1 MILEEHALV
10 RLKGVARSAVTLT
23 GGAVATQLLGAV
35 RELFLAA
42 NVGATGA
49 LDAALIALVLPATL
63 AGVITSGIV
72 RALVPAYLEAADAGG
87 PEMARRLSG
96 ALVVWIGL
104 AGLALWVVLTLL
116 AGTIVSI
123 AGPGLSDAGRDS
135 AIGYLRILAPVAL
148 LTTLSTILSAVC
160 QAEERFAAISIAG
173 LAGTATV
180 IATMLLL
187 WQSLGLTGLAIGT
200 LLGSA
205 VTVTILAGAAVRGSF
220 LPIPGFRRDARLG
233 GLLRH
238 AFPLTVSAAIL
249 QVNVIG
255 DRAIA
260 SLLGPG
266 AVSILRYA
274 DVLVRVPFGAIG
286 PAWGSAIY
294 PALVKSSLAG
304 VAGSLA
310 ATSVRA
316 MHYVLAI
323 FVPVACLTA
332 AVAPLAVS
340 IAYGRG
346 AFSEAD
352 VTTTARTVSG
362 FAPLLVILMLV
373 PIMTGA
379 HNARRRG
386 KLLLVGGITNVTV
399 NITLDLV
406 LSRWLGVAGMAL
418 ASSVAETTVL
428 VFFIHRLSRFG
439 DPFELVPIGRKAVV
453 ALVASAPGSLLVAA
467 FAWTGHVPHDTIA
480 AVAALVLAGLLGVGL
495 YLVTATML
503 GMEEPASIRRS
514 LSEALFGRLRPRAGP

>member
-1 MILEEHALV
+1 MTLEENASE
-10 RLKGVARSAVTLT
+10 RLRGVARSAVTLT
-23 GGAVATQLLGAV
+23 GGAVATQAIGAA

-49 LDAALIALVLPATL
+49 LDAVLIALVLPAAV

-72 RALVPAYLEAADAGG
+72 RALVPAYLEAAEAGG
-87 PEMARRLSG
+87 RQQARRLSG
-96 ALVVWIGL
+96 SLIVWVGL
-104 AGLALWVVLTLL
+104 AGVAVWLILTALSD
-116 AGTIVSI
+116 TIVSI
-123 AGPGLSDAGRDS
+123 AGPGLSVSGREDAS
-135 AIGYLRILAPVAL
+135 GYLRLLAPVAL
-148 LTTLSTILSAVC
+148 VSTLSSILLAVC
-160 QAEERFAAISIAG
+160 QAEERFAAIAIG
-173 LAGTATV
+173 GFTGTATV
-180 IATMLLL
+180 IGTMLLL
-187 WQSLGLTGLAIGT
+187 WHGFGLTGLVIGT
-200 LLGSA
+200 LLGSI
-205 VTVTILAGAAVRGSF
+205 VTLAILVGAAVYGSF
-220 LPIPGFRRDARLG
+220 LPIPVFRRDARLG

-238 AFPLTVSAAIL
+238 ALPLTVSAAIL
-249 QVNVIG
+249 QINVIG

-294 PALVKSSLAG
+294 PALVKSSLVG
-304 VAGSLA
+304 VVGSLA

-346 AFSEAD
+346 AFSGED
-352 VTTTARTVSG
+352 VTTTARTVAG
-362 FAPLLVILMLV
+362 FAPLLVVLMLV

-386 KLLLVGGITNVTV
+386 KLLLVGGITNVAV

-406 LSRWLGVAGMAL
+406 LGRLFGVAGLAL
-418 ASSVAETTVL
+418 ASSAAETTVL
-428 VFFIHRLSRFG
+428 IFFIYRLSRFG
-439 DPFELVPIGRKAVV
+439 DAFPLSPLARKCAR
-453 ALVASAPGSLLVAA
+453 AMLSSAPGGLAIAVVV
-467 FAWTGHVPHDTIA
+467 WTGHVPRETIPA
-480 AVAALVLAGLLGVGL
+480 VVALAIAGLAGVGCYVAVA
-495 YLVTATML
+495 TTL
-503 GMEEPASIRRS
+503 GMEEPRTIWRS
-514 LSEALFGRLRPRAGP
+514 LSNTMLGKVHTRAGT